1 MMGAQLT
8 TGLKGLDGVL
18 KALLP
23 GDNIVWQVDSVA
35 DYAPFVRPCGEA
47 ARKNGSKVIYFR
59 FAEHPPLLPEDS
71 GAEIV
76 PLDPG
81 EGFERVIRQIH
92 SVINHTRDQGV
103 YIFDCLSDL
112 AADWYSDR
120 MLGNF
125 FLLICPYV
133 YDVGG
138 LACFAM
144 LRNHHSFH
152 ACSTIM
158 STTQIMI
165 DTFRY
170 KGFLYLHPLK
180 VQHRHS
186 PTMYMLHAWKGDEM
200 SPVIDSPTIAEI
212 LTSVPQVGWLAART
226 RPDVW
231 DRTFLRAEHLLEHIK
246 QGDSDRDEL
255 QDLLNRLLPMLIS
268 RDERVL
274 ELARKHFRIED
285 LIRIWKRTIGTGL
298 IGGKSVGMLLARA
311 ILRHS
316 DPRWETLLEKHDSF
330 FIGSDVF
337 YTYLVQ
343 NGCWWLREKQRDPKT
358 LLEGAEEVRRRI
370 LTGSFS
376 AVIRRDFADML
387 DYFGQSPI
395 IVRSSSLL
403 EDAFGNSFAGQYESL
418 FCVNQGSREE
428 RLEDFIAAVKTIYA
442 SAMGERALQYRL
454 RRGMLDDD
462 EQMSL
467 LVQRVSG
474 TFYQNLYY
482 PQAAGVGLSFNPY
495 AWDEQIDP
503 KAGVLRLVFGL
514 GTRAVDRTDDDYTRV
529 VALNVPSKR
538 PEADIEQIRRYTQH
552 KVDVLDRQ
560 GSQLVSREFLDVIK
574 DCPGLPLDVFA
585 SRDPEAER
593 LAVETGR
600 RDLVPYML
608 TFERLLETSSFPA
621 DMRQMLEV
629 LEAAYACPVDT
640 EFTVNFLDEEDYRIN
655 LVQCRPL
662 HVANPGRVTAL
673 PQVIAEKDI
682 VFTARGAVVGQ
693 SRAEVID
700 RLIYVV
706 PSAYGGLPVSER
718 YAVARLIGRLMRH
731 PTTQSKPKVM
741 LLGPGRWGT
750 KMPSLGI
757 PVSYAEIS
765 GVSVL
770 CEIVAMHEGLVP
782 DVSLGTHF
790 FNELIE
796 AEILYLAL
804 FPGREGN
811 SINEAFLKGL
821 PNRLEELTPNAAQRV
836 DLVRVIDAADLTD
849 HQAIHLNANNVKQ
862 EVVCYLARP

>member
-1 MMGAQLT
+1 MIGQQPT
-8 TGLKGLDGVL
+8 TGLKSLDGVL

-35 DYAPFVRPCGEA
+35 DYAPFICPCCEA
-47 ARKNGSKVIYFR
+47 ARASGLKVVYFR
-59 FAEHPPLLPEDS
+59 FAEHPSLLSETS
-71 GAEIV
+71 GAEV
-76 PLDPG
+76 VRLDPA

-92 SVINHTRDQGV
+92 AAINTTRDRGV

-165 DTFRY
+165 DAFRY
-170 KGFLYLHPLK
+170 KGTLYFHPLK

-200 SPVIDSPTIAEI
+200 VPVIDSPTIAEI

-231 DRTFLRAEHLLEHIK
+231 DRTFLRAEHLLEHK
-246 QGDSDRDEL
+246 KLGDASSEEH
-255 QDLLNRLLPMLIS
+255 QDLVHRLLRMLMS

-274 ELARKHFRIED
+274 ELARKHFCMED
-285 LIRIWKRTIGTGL
+285 LVRIWKRTIGTGL
-298 IGGKSVGMLLARA
+298 IGGKSSGMLLARA

-316 DPRWETLLEKHDSF
+316 DPRWATLLEEHDSF
-330 FIGSDVF
+330 YVGSDVF

-418 FCVNQGSREE
+418 FCVNQGSRDE

-442 SAMGERALQYRL
+442 STMGERALQYRL

-474 TFYQNLYY
+474 KFYDNLYY

-495 AWDEQIDP
+495 AWDQQIDP

-529 VALNVPSKR
+529 VALNVPAKR
-538 PEADIEQIRRYTQH
+538 PEADIEQIRRYTQR

-560 GSQLVSREFLDVIK
+560 GSQLVSREFPDVVK
-574 DCPGLPLDVFA
+574 DSPGLPLDIFA
-585 SRDPEAER
+585 SPDLEAER
-593 LAVETGR
+593 FAAETGR
-600 RDLVPYML
+600 HEVVPHML
-608 TFERLLETSSFPA
+608 TFEKLLEATPFAS
-621 DMRQMLEV
+621 DMRQMLQT
-629 LEAAYACPVDT
+629 LQAAYSCPVDT
-640 EFTVNFLDEEDYRIN
+640 EFTLNFLDHEHYRVN

-662 HVANPGRVTAL
+662 HVAAASQVTDL
-673 PQVIAEKDI
+673 PPAIAKEDV

-693 SRAEVID
+693 SRSQTID
-700 RLIYVV
+700 RLIYVL
-706 PSAYGGLPVSER
+706 PSAYGVLPVGER

-731 PTTQSKPKVM
+731 QTTESNGKVM

-804 FPGREGN
+804 FPGHEGN
-811 SINEAFLKGL
+811 SINEAFLTGL
-821 PNRLEELTPNAAQRV
+821 PNRLAELSPNAAPYAGM
-836 DLVRVIDAADLTD
+836 VRVIDAADLIDGRT
-849 HQAIHLNANNVKQ
+849 IHLHADNIKQ
-862 EVVCYLARP
+862 EVICYLARP

>member
-1 MMGAQLT
+1 MSGSQLT

-18 KALLP
+18 KTLLP

-35 DYAPFVRPCGEA
+35 EYEPFVRPCCEA
-47 ARKNGSKVIYFR
+47 ARKSGSRVIYFR
-59 FAEHPPLLPEDS
+59 FADHPPLLPEDS
-71 GAEIV
+71 GAEV
-76 PLDPG
+76 VHLAPS
-81 EGFERVIRQIH
+81 EGFEKFIRQIH
-92 SVINHTRDQGV
+92 TAVNSARDRGV

-120 MLGNF
+120 MLGNS
-125 FLLICPYV
+125 FLLICPHV

-144 LRNHHSFH
+144 LRNHHSFQ

-165 DTFRY
+165 DVFRH
-170 KGFLYLHPLK
+170 KQTLYLHPLK

-186 PTMYMLHAWKGDEM
+186 PTMYMLHAWKGEEM
-200 SPVIDSPTIAEI
+200 RPVVDSPTIAEI

-226 RPDVW
+226 RPDAW
-231 DRTFLRAEHLLEHIK
+231 DRTFMRAEHVLEHLK
-246 QGDSDRDEL
+246 QGVSDSGEEGEL
-255 QDLLNRLLPMLIS
+255 TDHLLRMLVT
-268 RDERVL
+268 RHERVL
-274 ELARKHFRIED
+274 ALAKQHFSLED
-285 LIRIWKRTIGTGL
+285 LVRIWKRTIGTGL
-298 IGGKSVGMLLARA
+298 IGGKSTGMLLARA

-316 DPRWETLLEKHDSF
+316 DPRWDVLLEEHDSF
-330 FIGSDVF
+330 FVGSDVF

-343 NGCWWLREKQRDPKT
+343 NGCWWLREKQREPHT
-358 LLEGAEEVRRRI
+358 LLEGAEEIRRRI

-376 AVIRRDFADML
+376 AAIRQSFADML

-403 EDAFGNSFAGQYESL
+403 EDAFGNSFAGKYESI

-428 RLEDFIAAVKTIYA
+428 RLEDFIAAVRTVYA
-442 SAMGERALQYRL
+442 SAMSERALQYRL
-454 RRGMLDDD
+454 RRGMLDEN

-474 TFYQNLYY
+474 RFYDNLYY

-495 AWDEQIDP
+495 AWDEEIDP

-529 VALNVPSKR
+529 VALNAPGKR
-538 PEADIEQIRRYTQH
+538 PEADIDQIRRYTQH
-552 KVDVLDRQ
+552 KVDILDRQ
-560 GSQLVSREFLDVIK
+560 GSQLVSKEFLDVVR
-574 DCPGLPLDVFA
+574 DSPDLPLEIFA
-585 SRDPEAER
+585 SRDPELER
-593 LAVETGR
+593 LASHTGR
-600 RDLVPYML
+600 SDVLPYML
-608 TFERLLETSSFPA
+608 TFEKLFEESSFVA
-621 DMRQMLEV
+621 DMRHMLCT
-629 LEAAYACPVDT
+629 LEEAYACPVDT
-640 EFTVNFLDEEDYRIN
+640 EFTVNFTDSENYRIN

-662 HVANPGRVTAL
+662 HVAEVG
-673 PQVIAEKDI
+673 QVAEVPESTLKKDVI
-682 VFTARGAVVGQ
+682 LNAHGAVVGQ
-693 SRAEVID
+693 SRIIGID

-706 PSAYGGLPVSER
+706 PSVYGTLPVSER
-718 YAVARLIGRLMRH
+718 YAVARLVGRLMH
-731 PTTQSKPKVM
+731 HQSQDSTKKVM

-765 GVSVL
+765 GVTAL
-770 CEIVAMHEGLVP
+770 CEIVSMHEGLVP

-790 FNELIE
+790 FNELVE

-804 FPGREGN
+804 FPGRDGN
-811 SINEAFLKGL
+811 YINESFLKGL
-821 PNRLEELTPNAAQRV
+821 PNRLEQLLPNASSKANV
-836 DLVRVIDAADLTD
+836 VRVIDATDLP
-849 HQAIHLNANNVKQ
+849 HNKVIQLNANNVLQ
-862 EVVCYLARP
+862 QVVCYVANS